1 MEIEAK
7 FLISERDTFEKL
19 KGIETVTGFNP
30 KKPVDKD
37 FTDTYLDTMD
47 MAIYASGFSFRC
59 REKGSKVTYTLKSL
73 STSSSLVHMRE
84 EVEFTLTEKLP
95 VKDWDNCVLR
105 KRVIDI
111 IGSGEL
117 FPLFTVTH
125 KRTDILLSRDQRNV
139 AEMSFDDVV
148 LTCEKSEKSYLEL
161 EVELTGD
168 GTEAEMNQIAEYFR
182 DDRGLTP
189 GSNSKF
195 DNGLELFMENVRKN
209 ASILNYDINIG
220 SKNTKYSPL
229 QDMIEEY
236 GIEREHAR
244 RVAENS
250 YRLFKD
256 LKNIHHVRN
265 ELIHT
270 LRIASVVHDIGVMTN
285 VKNHHKAGRDILSET
300 CPDELPYP
308 LCAFLPWMTFLHKK
322 RIDRKKLDKLSLKK
336 KFLSLPSQMQDDIL
350 KLAAILRMADALDY
364 SRMESRI
371 SEIDLSKEDIIVKI
385 AGKGASID
393 ADRADTKAD
402 LWRLLFE
409 KDIYFREDY

>member
-7 FLISERDTFEKL
+7 FLISERDIFEKL
-19 KGIETVTGFNP
+19 KGISSITGFSSGE
-30 KKPVDKD
+30 PVDKE

-73 STSSSLVHMRE
+73 SVSKSLVHMRE
-84 EVEFTLTEKLP
+84 EVEFTLNEKLP
-95 VKDWDNCVLR
+95 VKEWDNCVLR
-105 KRVIDI
+105 ERVLAI

-125 KRTDILLSRDQRNV
+125 KRTDIPLSFDQREI

-148 LTCEKSEKSYLEL
+148 LTCDKSTKSYLEL
-161 EVELTGD
+161 EIELTGD
-168 GTEAEMNQIAEYFR
+168 GTEAEMNQIAEYLR
-182 DDRGLTP
+182 DDMGLTP

-209 ASILNYDINIG
+209 ASILNYDIDIG
-220 SKNTKYSPL
+220 NKVIKYSSL
-229 QDMIEEY
+229 QEMIEEY

-250 YRLFKD
+250 CRLFKE
-256 LKNIHHVRN
+256 LKSTHHLRN
-265 ELIHT
+265 ELLHT
-270 LRIASVVHDIGVMTN
+270 LRIASVIHDIGVMTDAE
-285 VKNHHKAGRDILSET
+285 NHHKVGRDILLET
-300 CPDELPYP
+300 CPSELPRP
-308 LCAFLPWMTFLHKK
+308 LCAFLPWMTLLHKK
-322 RIDRKKLDKLSLKK
+322 RIDRRKLDKLSLKTN
-336 KFLSLPSQMQDDIL
+336 FLSLPSQMQDDIL

-364 SRMESRI
+364 SRMGSKI
-371 SEIDLSKEDIIVKI
+371 SDIDLTKEDIIVKI

-409 KDIYFREDY
+409 RDIYFREDY